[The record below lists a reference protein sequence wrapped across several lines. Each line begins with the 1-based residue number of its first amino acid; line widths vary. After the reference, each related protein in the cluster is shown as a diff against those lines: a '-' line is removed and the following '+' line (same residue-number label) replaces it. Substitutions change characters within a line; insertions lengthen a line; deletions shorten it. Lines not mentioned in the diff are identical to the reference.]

1 MDVYADVGRYW
12 DLFSDLFR
20 RDFAVRFRGSAL
32 GVAWTLLNP
41 LLLMAVYTLL
51 FSFLIKA
58 PGIASIPSFPLFVL
72 TGLLAWIFFQG
83 SVQTATSSLVGN
95 ASLVKQVRFPRQLL
109 PLSIVAANVF
119 TLIAMLIV
127 ILPFTLWRL
136 PETRTTFWA
145 CVFLLVPLVG
155 FASGLAVFVAC
166 ANAIFRDVEHIVA
179 ALLLPWFLLT
189 PIFWSFD
196 TLPAVQ
202 DHQWLVKVLYWG
214 NPLTPMVEGVR
225 APLFFGEMPG
235 ALDVT
240 YAVVV
245 ALGALALGGY
255 VFSRSDDQLVA
266 QL

>member
-1 MDVYADVGRYW
+1 MDVYAAMGAYW

-20 RDFAVRFRGSAL
+20 RDLAVRFRGSVL
-32 GVAWTLLNP
+32 GVAWTLINP
-41 LLLMAVYTLL
+41 LLLMGVYTLL

-58 PGIASIPSFPLFVL
+58 QGIDSIPSFPLFVL
-72 TGLLAWIFFQG
+72 TGLLAWIFFQT
-83 SVQTATSSLVGN
+83 SVQSAASAMVVN

-119 TLIAMLIV
+119 TLVAMFLV
-127 ILPFTLWRL
+127 ILPFSLWIL
-136 PETRTTFWA
+136 PDTRTTFWA
-145 CVFLLVPLVG
+145 SLFLLVPLVG

-166 ANAIFRDVEHIVA
+166 ANALFRDVEHIVA

-214 NPLTPMVEGVR
+214 NPLTPIVEGIR

-235 ALDVT
+235 AMDVT
-240 YAVVV
+240 YAVAV
-245 ALGALALGGY
+245 AFAALALGAWA
-255 VFSRSDDQLVA
+255 FTRADDQLVA